1 MRQNRRQQK
10 KQNQGFS
17 LITVIVAVA
26 FIGILGLMV
35 LYLALNNFQM
45 KISGQKGTD
54 SFYTAEQALEEIRA
68 GLQKDVGDAM
78 SQAYIHVME
87 NYNTSTEENNQVLDQ
102 IRQEDFRENYLVQL
116 VAILQ
121 EKDAKDLSYETVT
134 SAGQQYSLS
143 HLASYLDLG
152 VTDAAGND
160 TGASLFVVN
169 PENKQAVLQAG
180 ADDGVLLK
188 NIKVIYENPQGLA
201 SIIVT
206 DIRLTVPEIQFPTP
220 STLPDLM
227 NMIVVADGGIV
238 CEGKTG
244 AASVIN
250 GSIYAGTIS
259 TDTEDGLKGQPETS
273 IWLRDNATLNITAG
287 DKVVTESEIRLGN
300 SADFSTAGGVNL
312 WTGGI
317 RLASANVSLLGKT
330 YVADDLTVEKGS
342 QSHVTIQGEYY
353 GYGHPQ
359 TALADTCWNK
369 NAYENRSQAD
379 LSSAIVINGRNTTM
393 DLSGVQKILLAG
405 RSYVATS
412 GVSGSSTAANAD
424 VLTGDS
430 ISVKGSQL
438 AYLLPS
444 HLIRTKNGSQVT
456 NPMSY
461 TTYLESVLGQTTA
474 GSTDTTKDLVDWNTG
489 TAAWGR
495 KSLADIGVDTDNP
508 VQTVF
513 YNDNSSTDG
522 GYVYFYLNFRD
533 EEKASAFMQ
542 LYYSGSGKSAMDSY
556 LSFYFGGDSGVQ
568 MKNANS
574 YLRYVTNGNVLTYD
588 GAKKSGKLQD
598 ATDTTL
604 SEKLQQEE
612 INLQN
617 SWYALNRKM
626 ITSVDLLNQSV
637 ADETTGEVHNETD
650 SSRSVFDNMVNES
663 AMVQFLQKQDSLKLQ
678 YTFTASDADGGLTAI
693 MVHNGK
699 SSTVTTA
706 AGQTQTVDG
715 TNATLHITQDM
726 ADKLRLVVCTG
737 DVQIDENVEFQGI
750 IMAKGKITLQPGA
763 QLESSPL
770 QAAKVFQSVVGTSQ
784 VSPKSFF
791 WEGDKYVLGNSSNII
806 TGDDSGRISDTF
818 HLADY
823 VEYENWRKE

>member
-1 MRQNRRQQK
+1 MKKNRRQQD
-10 KQNQGFS
+10 KQNKGFS
-17 LITVIVAVA
+17 MITVIVAVA

-78 SQAYIHVME
+78 SQAYIQVME
-87 NYNTSTEENNQVLDQ
+87 NYNASTTESDQVLDQ
-102 IRQEDFRENYLVQL
+102 IRQEAFKKNYLVQL

-121 EKDAKDLSYETVT
+121 KKDAKDLTYEMVI
-134 SAGQQYSLS
+134 SAGQQYSLD
-143 HLASYLDLG
+143 HLKSYLDLD
-152 VTDAAGND
+152 VKDATGKD
-160 TGASLFVVN
+160 TGASLFVV
-169 PENKQAVLQAG
+169 PADNKAQALQAD

-188 NIKVIYENPQGLA
+188 NIKVIYEDPQGLA
-201 SIIVT
+201 SIIAT
-206 DIRLTVPEIQFPTP
+206 DIRLTIPEIQFPTP

-238 CEGKTG
+238 CEGQTG
-244 AASVIN
+244 AEAAIN

-259 TDTEDGLKGQPETS
+259 TDDETGLKGQPETS
-273 IWLRDNATLNITAG
+273 IWLKDNASLKVTAG

-300 SADFSTAGGVNL
+300 SASFSTAGGVNL

-317 RLASANVSLLGKT
+317 RLASADVSLLGKT

-369 NAYENRSQAD
+369 DAYKNRSQAD

-412 GVSGSSTAANAD
+412 GVTGATAKNAD

-444 HLIRTKNGSQVT
+444 NLIRTQDGSQVT
-456 NPMSY
+456 NPISY
-461 TTYLESVLGQTTA
+461 DTYLESVLGQKTA
-474 GSTDTTKDLVDWNTG
+474 GSVDNTKNLVDWNTG
-489 TAAWGR
+489 VAAWGG
-495 KSLADIGVDTDNP
+495 KSLSDIGVDADNP

-513 YNDNSSTDG
+513 YNDNTSADS
-522 GYVYFYLNFRD
+522 GYVYFYLNFSD
-533 EEKASAFMQ
+533 EGKASAFMQ
-542 LYYSGSGKSAMDSY
+542 LYYSGSTKSAMDGY
-556 LSFYFGGDSGVQ
+556 LSFYFGGDSGIQ
-568 MKNANS
+568 MKNVNS
-574 YLRYVTNGNVLTYD
+574 YLRYVTGGNVLTYD
-588 GAKKSGKLQD
+588 GGTKSGKLQA

-604 SEKLQQEE
+604 SEKLTQEE

-626 ITSVDLLNQSV
+626 ITSVDLLNKSV
-637 ADETTGEVHNETD
+637 KDEETGEIHDETD
-650 SSRSVFDNMVNES
+650 SSRSVFDNMVNEPS
-663 AMVQFLQKQDSLKLQ
+663 MVKFLQNKQNLK
-678 YTFTASDADGGLTAI
+678 YTFTASDADDGLTAI

-699 SSTVTTA
+699 SSTVTA
-706 AGQTQTVDG
+706 AGGQKQTVPG
-715 TNATLHITQDM
+715 TGETLHITKEM
-726 ADKLRLVVCTG
+726 AKKLRLVVCTG

-763 QLESSPL
+763 HLESSPL

-791 WEGDKYVLGNSSNII
+791 WEGDKYVLGNSSNTI
-806 TGDDSGRISDTF
+806 TGDDSGKISDTF

-823 VEYENWRKE
+823 VVYENWRKE